1 MHFCF
6 LFTYIQLFIIVFY
19 IYLMLIFN
27 LFVIIIPNLIK
38 YHPNI
43 DTTFIIF
50 YYTLVYLH
58 LLVISIYQK

>member
-1 MHFCF
+1 
-6 LFTYIQLFIIVFY
+6 
-19 IYLMLIFN
+19 MLIFN
-27 LFVIIIPNLIK
+27 LFVIIIPNIIK